1 MTAVERVRTSTP
13 TLERETSRVSF
24 GPESSINTGP
34 VVEDLSRDLEVNTD
48 EDEPPAIFHVSD
60 NEEVGLIL

>member
-1 MTAVERVRTSTP
+1 MTSTP
-13 TLERETSRVSF
+13 TMERETSRVSF

-34 VVEDLSRDLEVNTD
+34 VVEDLTRDLEVNTD

>member
-24 GPESSINTGP
+24 GPESSIHTGP
-34 VVEDLSRDLEVNTD
+34 IIEDLSRDLEVNTD

-60 NEEVGLIL
+60 TEEVGLIL